1 MDATRPFPIIRAA
14 CILLVVVGV
23 LSVVLSF
30 PTVISPSGARCQLS
44 RSWLDEVN
52 NDDKEWNNVDTGVPR
67 DKDGKVLAKNLSCA
81 EAIRFA
87 DQIPL
92 KEKSDK
98 TASVPGETALRIQAA
113 MAVLMSAGQ
122 AVAGVILMRRLSRQ
136 ARNVAIAFTAV
147 GIILRILGVIS
158 IGVFVV
164 VVYALA
170 FSSVSRQIWP
180 KEPRD

>member
-1 MDATRPFPIIRAA
+1 MDATRPPPIIRAA

-52 NDDKEWNNVDTGVPR
+52 TDDKEWNNVDTGGTVA
-67 DKDGKVLAKNLSCA
+67 KDLSCA
-81 EAIRFA
+81 EAIRLA

-122 AVAGVILMRRLSRQ
+122 AIAGVILMRRLSRQ
-136 ARNVAIAFTAV
+136 ARNVAIAFSAV

-170 FSSVSRQIWP
+170 FSPVSRQIWP
-180 KEPRD
+180 KAPRE